1 MVTQKRGFYHQND
14 EKEELIINGSSSCLF
29 FHSIDYTDWSVG
41 MVVPMFDIRIIGYAF
56 GIILLIIIFIGVLVI
71 YLIGRFSI
79 RRTIKPLKRL
89 TITADEVAKGNF
101 GTKLPEIK
109 QNTEIRTLRDSFEKM
124 QHSLIRYVEDLKTT
138 TAQNAAIE
146 NELKIASDIQMSML
160 PKTFPPYPER
170 HDIDIFGQLKPAKEV
185 GGDLFDFYIRDE
197 KLYFCIGDVSGKGV
211 PASLVMAVTRFLF
224 RNVSAHTSQPDHI
237 ITAINEALSEN
248 NETGMFVTCF
258 VGVLDL
264 VTGNL
269 EYSNAGHEAPILIGR
284 GVGQLDCD
292 PNLPLGV
299 LSGWTFTHQEALID
313 PKTTI
318 FLYTDG
324 LNEAENTC
332 HEQFGDERVI
342 RLAESLLERDKT
354 QPQTVIKNMFNAVKE
369 FVADAEQS
377 DDLTMLAIQYNK

>member
-1 MVTQKRGFYHQND
+1 
-14 EKEELIINGSSSCLF
+14 
-29 FHSIDYTDWSVG
+29 
-41 MVVPMFDIRIIGYAF
+41 
-56 GIILLIIIFIGVLVI
+56 
-71 YLIGRFSI
+71 
-79 RRTIKPLKRL
+79 
-89 TITADEVAKGNF
+89 
-101 GTKLPEIK
+101 
-109 QNTEIRTLRDSFEKM
+109 M

-170 HDIDIFGQLKPAKEV
+170 QDIDIFGMLKPAKEV

-197 KLYFCIGDVSGKGV
+197 KLFFCIGDVSGKGV

-224 RNVSAHTSQPDHI
+224 RNVSAHTSQPNHI
-237 ITAINEALSEN
+237 ITAINEALSES

-264 VTGNL
+264 TTGNL
-269 EYSNAGHEAPILIGR
+269 EYCNAGHESPILMGR
-284 GVGQLDCD
+284 GVGQLPCD

-299 LSGWTFTHQEALID
+299 MSGWTFTQQKALID
-313 PKTTI
+313 PMTTI

-324 LNEAENTC
+324 LNEAENID
-332 HEQFGDERVI
+332 HEQFGDEQI
-342 RLAESLLERDKT
+342 IQLSEQFLAGGETKPETL
-354 QPQTVIKNMFNAVKE
+354 IKHMLDAVRT

-377 DDLTMLAIQYNK
+377 DDLTMLAIQYIK